1 MAKLRLSKQALA
13 KEREQLKLFQRLLPS
28 LDLKRRQIKIEH
40 DKAKRAVR
48 DAERRAEEF
57 EQRIGAELPMVS
69 DDRLDIDGLL
79 KVTDVETREQNVV
92 GIKLPVLER
101 MSFDETPYA
110 RLARPAWVDVA
121 VERMKE
127 AAELRVE
134 VSIARLR
141 VGVLDKAVRR
151 ITQRVNL
158 FERVLIPGARAN
170 IKRIQI
176 FLGDIERDAVVRS
189 KLAKAKNKPASG
201 QREEARP

>member
-1 MAKLRLSKQALA
+1 MAKLKLSKQALA

-40 DKAKRAVR
+40 DKAKQAVA
-48 DAERRAEEF
+48 DAERRAEAF

-69 DDRLDIDGLL
+69 DDRLDIGGLL
-79 KVTDVETREQNVV
+79 KVTGVETREQNVV
-92 GIKLPVLER
+92 GIRLPVLER
-101 MSFDETPYA
+101 VSFEESPYA

-134 VSIARLR
+134 VSIAQLR

-158 FERVLIPGARAN
+158 FERVLIPGAKAN

-189 KLAKAKNKPASG
+189 KLAKAKNRPLVEV
-201 QREEARP
+201 EEAQR

>member
-1 MAKLRLSKQALA
+1 MAKVKLSKQALA

-40 DKAKRAVR
+40 DKAKQAVA
-48 DAERRAEEF
+48 DAERRAEAF
-57 EQRIGAELPMVS
+57 EQRIGTELPMVS
-69 DDRLDIDGLL
+69 DERLDIGGLL
-79 KVTDVETREQNVV
+79 KVTGVETREQNVV
-92 GIKLPVLER
+92 GIRLPVLEGV
-101 MSFDETPYA
+101 SFEETPYA

-127 AAELRVE
+127 AAELRIE
-134 VSIARLR
+134 VSIAQLR

-158 FERVLIPGARAN
+158 FERVLIPGAKAN

-189 KLAKAKNKPASG
+189 KLAKAKNRPLVEV
-201 QREEARP
+201 EEAQR